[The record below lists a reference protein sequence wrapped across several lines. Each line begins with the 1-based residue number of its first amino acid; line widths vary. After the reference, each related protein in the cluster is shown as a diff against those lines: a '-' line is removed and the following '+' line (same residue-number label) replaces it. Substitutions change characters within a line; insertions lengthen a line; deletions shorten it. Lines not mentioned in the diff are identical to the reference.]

1 MNTYELVNA
10 LKARYGLKSDY
21 ETAKFLN
28 IDKQSVYNWRDG
40 KECSDKVALIL
51 AEKLGYNPARVLLEV
66 QASRSESPLTKKA
79 FLEAAKALPLEI
91 DNKNNGIKEA
101 S

>member
-40 KECSDKVALIL
+40 KECSDKVAVLL
-51 AEKLGYNPARVLLEV
+51 AEKLDYNPARVLLEV

-79 FLEAAKALPLEI
+79 FLEAAKSLPLKMG
-91 DNKNNGIKEA
+91 NKNSEIKEA

>member
-1 MNTYELVNA
+1 MNTHDLINA
-10 LKARYGLKSDY
+10 LKAKYGLKTDY

-28 IDKQSVYNWRDG
+28 VSKQSIYNYRDG
-40 KECSDKVALIL
+40 RECNDNMAILI

-66 QASRSESPLTKKA
+66 QAHRSKSPLTKRA
-79 FLEAAKALPLEI
+79 FLDAAKSLPLEI
-91 DNKNNGIKEA
+91 GNKNNGIKEA